1 MFKTTPAPASASKK
15 SICFFISDCKIYCIL
30 LSIVSFTG
38 FLEDLSAVS
47 NCLSIPAKPSPSLLT
62 FPNI

>member
-1 MFKTTPAPASASKK
+1 MFKTTPAPAFASKK

-38 FLEDLSAVS
+38 FLEDFSAVS